1 VRSTIPYA
9 HSDRDRR
16 PICPRCSARMW
27 LARINEETLRDKRTF
42 ECAMCG
48 NSKEVMTPQVRA
60 RTQKCDAGCV

>member
-1 VRSTIPYA
+1 
-9 HSDRDRR
+9 
-16 PICPRCSARMW
+16 MW